1 MFINEPF
8 VLYYTMAQDRIS
20 MPSSGAGIT
29 QYYNETKSNIVVSPQ
44 VVLGVTAVIIILV
57 IILNSL

>member
-1 MFINEPF
+1 MSLLFQVN
-8 VLYYTMAQDRIS
+8 MAQDRIS

-29 QYYNETKSNIVVSPQ
+29 QYYNETKSKISIPPQMVLALSALIV
-44 VVLGVTAVIIILV
+44 ILI

>member
-1 MFINEPF
+1 
-8 VLYYTMAQDRIS
+8 MAQDRIS

-29 QYYNETKSNIVVSPQ
+29 QYYNETKSKISISPQ
-44 VVLGVTAVIIILV
+44 MVLALSALIVILI